1 MALGGTGSHQT
12 PYKLLLF
19 EVVLHLLAAGLLSLH
34 LSAVLEPNQRYGIV
48 LALGVAI
55 LLRATAGLTSESD
68 SLVTGNFGQPANFFQ
83 GISTLLLGLA
93 WGLQLPLLMHW
104 GTTDSALLATLPI
117 ATSISALAV
126 FSGSAL
132 NTRLLLVFVLPALLI
147 PLGLL
152 VFQAQYDSLL
162 NWGLITLALL
172 ALSRSS
178 SGLDRIIERFLQVS
192 RGNAELVKNLAS
204 TRDEAISSR
213 EAAEHARQAMVEE
226 VAEREKAEN
235 KIKASERELS
245 RILDDMMDTYFQVGK
260 DGKLQRIS
268 PSLELMLG
276 YSQEDAYQ
284 KPWAELFASQDDYR
298 KFQSAL
304 EDSFGT
310 LQNYQA
316 RLRHQQG
323 HDVWVTLNAHH
334 REGAQGRHEGFE
346 GIARDTTKERDS
358 KETLFQEKEL
368 WRVTLESIVDGVITT
383 DINGQV
389 SFLNPIAEK
398 MTGWSNEL
406 ARTKPLPDVMNLLDE
421 SGEKPVTV
429 PMQEWLEKGLQAK
442 LSEPA
447 LLIRQG
453 DGAEAAIEL
462 SGSPI
467 RDSQAEIIG
476 SVMVFHDVT
485 KLRALAMQLAYQAT
499 HDPLTGLINRVEFDA
514 RVEQAIHSANQNEK
528 QHSLFYIDLDEFKIV
543 NDTCGHPTGDELLIQ
558 VTRLLR
564 GCLREADVLARLGG
578 DEFGVLLL
586 GCPLDKAETIA
597 EKLREAVQD
606 FRFRTE
612 SNEFRIGTSIG
623 IVPILDSE
631 TPLTELMKGADS
643 ACYVAKEQGRNR
655 VHVSRPDDKAIAA
668 HHGQMQWMQRIQRA
682 VEEDAFVLYSQP
694 IVAIEG
700 QLTQRRHAE
709 LLLRM
714 VENKGTE
721 QEKIIPPSAFLPAA
735 ERYHL
740 MPMIDRWVLDKAL
753 HMLASGSADVR
764 QLTTCSLNLSG
775 QSLSDLKLYDY
786 ILKLLEETKVN
797 PKRIC
802 FEITES
808 AVIANME
815 VARQFVKGLRK
826 IGCRFALDDF
836 GSGLSTF
843 DYLKQ
848 LEVDYVKLDGSLV
861 RDIATSRVSQAMVH
875 AVNYVTHVMGM
886 KTIAEF
892 VESEQILQALGKLSV
907 DYAQG
912 YAIGKPRPVGS

>member
-1 MALGGTGSHQT
+1 MAFGGTGSHQN

-19 EVVLHLLAAGLLSLH
+19 EIVLHLLAAGLLYFR

-48 LALGVAI
+48 LALGVTI
-55 LLRATAGLTSESD
+55 LLRAVASLVSTSE
-68 SLVTGNFGQPANFFQ
+68 SLVTGNFGKPAGFFQ
-83 GISTLLLGLA
+83 VITALLLGLA
-93 WGLQLPLLMHW
+93 WGMQLPLLMHW
-104 GTTDSALLATLPI
+104 GTTDSVLLATLPI

-147 PLGLL
+147 PVGLL
-152 VFQAQYDSLL
+152 AFQEQYNTLL

-178 SGLDRIIERFLQVS
+178 SGLDGIIERFLQVS
-192 RGNAELVKNLAS
+192 RGNTDLVKNLAR
-204 TRDEAISSR
+204 TRDEAVSSR
-213 EAAEHARQAMVEE
+213 GAAENARQAMVEE
-226 VAEREKAEN
+226 IAEREKAEK

-245 RILDDMMDTYFQVGK
+245 RILDDMMDTYFQVGE

-268 PSLELMLG
+268 PSVELMLG

-284 KPWAELFASQDDYR
+284 NSWAELFASQDDYR
-298 KFQSAL
+298 EFLSAL
-304 EDSFGT
+304 ENSFGA
-310 LQNYQA
+310 LQNYEA
-316 RLRHQQG
+316 RLRHQLG
-323 HDVWVTLNAHH
+323 HDVWVTLNAHY

-346 GIARDTTKERDS
+346 GIARDTTEERNS

-383 DINGQV
+383 DIKGRV

-398 MTGWSNEL
+398 MTGWSNTL
-406 ARTKPLPDVMNLLDE
+406 AQTKPLPTVMKLLDE
-421 SGEKPVTV
+421 SGEEPVTI
-429 PMQEWLEKGLQAK
+429 PMQAWLEDGRQAR
-442 LSEPA
+442 LSDPA
-447 LLIRQG
+447 LLIRHD
-453 DGAEAAIEL
+453 DGSEAAIEL

-467 RDSQAEIIG
+467 RDSQAQIIG

-485 KLRALAMQLAYQAT
+485 RLRGLAMQLTHQAT
-499 HDPLTGLINRVEFDA
+499 HDALTGLINRVEFDA
-514 RVEQAIHSANQNEK
+514 RVRQAIHSANQHEK
-528 QHSLFYIDLDEFKIV
+528 QHSLFYIDLDQFKIV
-543 NDTCGHPTGDELLIQ
+543 NDTCGHPAGDELLKQ

-586 GCPLDKAETIA
+586 GCPLDKAEAIA
-597 EKLREAVQD
+597 EKLRKAVED
-606 FRFRTE
+606 FRFR
-612 SNEFRIGTSIG
+612 SDNNEFRIGASIG
-623 IVPILDSE
+623 VVPILDSG
-631 TPLTELMKGADS
+631 TPLTELMKAVDS

-655 VHVSRPDDKAIAA
+655 VHISRPDDKAIAA

-694 IVAIEG
+694 IVSIEE
-700 QLTQRRHAE
+700 QPEQRRHAE

-721 QEKIIPPSAFLPAA
+721 QEKIIPPAAFLPAA

-740 MPMIDRWVLDKAL
+740 MPLIDRWVLDKAL

-764 QLTTCSLNLSG
+764 QLTTCSINLSG
-775 QSLSDLKLYDY
+775 QSLTDLKLYDY

-797 PKRIC
+797 PQRIC

-815 VARQFVKGLRK
+815 VARQFVSGLRK

-875 AVNYVTHVMGM
+875 AVNYVAHVMGM

-892 VESEQILQALGKLSV
+892 VESEQIMQALRKLSV

-912 YAIGKPRPVGS
+912 YAIGKPRPVDS

>member
-19 EVVLHLLAAGLLSLH
+19 EVVLHLLAAGLLYLH
-34 LSAVLEPNQRYGIV
+34 LFPVLEPNQRYGIV
-48 LALGVAI
+48 LALGVTI
-55 LLRATAGLTSESD
+55 LLRATAGLTSESG
-68 SLVTGNFGQPANFFQ
+68 SPVTGNFGQPANFFQ

-104 GTTDSALLATLPI
+104 GITDSALLATLPI

-204 TRDEAISSR
+204 TRDEAVSSS
-213 EAAEHARQAMVEE
+213 EAAENARQAMVEE
-226 VAEREKAEN
+226 VAEREKAEK

-346 GIARDTTKERDS
+346 GIARDTTEERNS
-358 KETLFQEKEL
+358 KESLFQEKEL

-383 DINGQV
+383 DIKGQV

-406 ARTKPLPDVMNLLDE
+406 ARTKPLPEVMNLLDE
-421 SGEKPVTV
+421 SGEKPVTI

-442 LSEPA
+442 LSDPA
-447 LLIRQG
+447 LLVRQG

-543 NDTCGHPTGDELLIQ
+543 NDTCGHPAGDELLIQ
-558 VTRLLR
+558 VTLLLR

-631 TPLTELMKGADS
+631 TPLTELMKAVDS

-668 HHGQMQWMQRIQRA
+668 HYGQMQWMQRIQRA
-682 VEEDAFVLYSQP
+682 VEEDAFVLYLQP

-700 QLTQRRHAE
+700 RLAQRRHAE

-721 QEKIIPPSAFLPAA
+721 QEEIIPPSAFLPAA

-740 MPMIDRWVLDKAL
+740 MPMIDRWVLHKAL
-753 HMLASGSADVR
+753 HMLASGSTDVR
-764 QLTTCSLNLSG
+764 QLTTCSINLSG
-775 QSLSDLKLYDY
+775 QSLTDLKLYDY

-797 PKRIC
+797 PKRVC

-861 RDIATSRVSQAMVH
+861 RDVATSRVSQAMVH
-875 AVNYVTHVMGM
+875 AVNYVAHVMGM

-892 VESEQILQALGKLSV
+892 VESEQIMQALGKLSV